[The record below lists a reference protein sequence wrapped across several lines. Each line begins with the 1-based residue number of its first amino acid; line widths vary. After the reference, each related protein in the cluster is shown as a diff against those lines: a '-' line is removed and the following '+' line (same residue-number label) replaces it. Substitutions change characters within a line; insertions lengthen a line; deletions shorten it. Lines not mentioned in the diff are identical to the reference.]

1 MSWMLVRLQK
11 HEGLADF
18 YEPYMNYEISLM
30 QKFTSLSEHKDNK
43 SHCLCYTALMEWAC
57 VCVRGELE
65 MSVMRS
71 MKFVIG
77 KKATREEA
85 QGLHDIGD
93 NCLEE
98 DEEWFSCFDE

>member
-1 MSWMLVRLQK
+1 
-11 HEGLADF
+11 
-18 YEPYMNYEISLM
+18 
-30 QKFTSLSEHKDNK
+30 
-43 SHCLCYTALMEWAC
+43 MEWAC